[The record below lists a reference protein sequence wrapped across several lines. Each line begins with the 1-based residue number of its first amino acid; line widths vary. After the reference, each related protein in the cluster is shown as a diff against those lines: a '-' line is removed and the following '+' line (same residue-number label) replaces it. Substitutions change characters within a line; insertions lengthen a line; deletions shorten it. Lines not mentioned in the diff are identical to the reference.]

1 MKFSKL
7 FAATALVGTLAALP
21 DMALAQQQSAPS
33 SAAQPQ
39 APDANAKPVEPD
51 EDESKDV
58 LVTGSRIPRPAFEG
72 MIPGVTISAQQLEA
86 RAFTNVLDAL
96 NDLPLVGPGASAFGT
111 NGGQPASLGAS
122 FADLLDLGTQRT
134 LTLLNG
140 RRFVSGNAATL
151 FVAGNATGAQV
162 DLNSIPTT
170 LIDRLDVLTVGGAV
184 AYGSDAVAGVI
195 NLVLRDDFQ
204 GFRLGALTGVN
215 QPGDG
220 QTYRLTATAGRNFA
234 EGRGNI
240 AGSFEFIRD
249 EALYG
254 DQRDNIA
261 ANFIAPTSFRNG
273 SVRNPGFVPGFDLA
287 ASAGAFLPIASDLVP
302 NNIAGRGYRG
312 GSIIVSDPGA
322 IFAANANIR
331 GFAPAGFQGLATT
344 DPQSATLS
352 PGFRPQVLINQ
363 AGNTNLVPGT
373 PIAVGSAGCALTLAT
388 FCRFA
393 PQTLPGANAAQQAQ
407 FAQAI
412 ITRYAPTFAAQGS
425 QAQRNAL
432 ALQLLQA
439 NTPTPR
445 EFLAANP
452 NTNINAFVGS
462 FIPNFL
468 SVPNTDPATSA
479 FLPRVA
485 VPLQFNAAGNVV
497 PITSAIISDP
507 TDTPST
513 TGGAVTPDGYNPAR
527 FTPLR
532 ITQERYIANLI
543 GHYDLFDNLTFYTEN
558 LYARVD
564 NFAPRLTASAN
575 TIGSATSENPA
586 LVLRLAN
593 PFLSEANRNVLR
605 AAGVTDQF
613 VISRTNQ
620 DIQGDNPAF
629 VTTDTLRL
637 VNGLKGKFKLFGRN
651 FNYDMSLT
659 YGLATANGRSFQIK
673 DIEYALA
680 LDAVAGPN
688 GQPICRAQITP
699 GIVGTTPQGVVGL
712 EVVRE
717 RGPDGVLVERT
728 IRRTVTQAQVDA
740 CRPLNVFG
748 FNQMSQDSKDY
759 VLARTGFRNISEQ
772 YFAQGSIGGT
782 IFDLPGG
789 PLAFAA
795 VGEYRRD
802 RLNYAADE
810 LSRTGATRTAALA
823 STQGFT
829 ETYETGVEVRVPLF
843 GKDFTLPLLH
853 DLELAP
859 GVRFVRQDGQG
870 DAVRLLN
877 GQLAPNRANGSWN
890 TIYTLGGTWRPIR
903 DILIR
908 GNFTR
913 SIRQPSVVELF
924 LGGQPAF
931 TGVTDPCSP
940 AQINGGVR
948 PDVRR
953 ANCQR
958 AVINAGLATDT
969 AGATTFLNNYV
980 PSGAGIQ
987 GNFTGSPGLLPE
999 KGTSWTVGGV
1009 LTPRFIPGLTM
1020 AADYINVEVAN
1031 QIIPTT
1037 IVTALQVCFDSPN
1050 FPNTSTEVGVNVC
1063 DFFTRIP
1070 AGRDRQFEVDNG
1082 FNSGFINLGGI
1093 RVQAINAT
1101 VQYDMPIGKWF
1112 KNEGLGRIN
1121 LYGNLYH
1128 LLSYLNS
1135 PTGTFTDSQETAG
1148 AFTSLRPQ
1156 FELQLRGR
1164 YENRNFYWQWVWN
1177 WQSRTRF
1184 FQAGA
1189 PVPGTQ
1195 TANEVQD
1202 LIIIPAY
1209 GVHNTTMGMYLDDK
1223 RTFGL
1228 QLTINNVFD
1237 TQYVGGLPQ
1246 AYALGNSQIDNFG
1259 RRFLFS
1265 TNIRF

>member
-7 FAATALVGTLAALP
+7 LAATALAGAFAALP
-21 DMALAQQQSAPS
+21 QVAWAQQGSAPK
-33 SAAQPQ
+33 SAAEKK
-39 APDANAKPVEPD
+39 AEKAAKPVDPD
-51 EDESKDV
+51 QDETKDV

-72 MIPGVTISAQQLEA
+72 TIPGVTVTAAQLEA
-86 RAFTNVLDAL
+86 RSFTNILDAL
-96 NDLPLVGPGASAFGT
+96 NDVPLVGPGASPFGT

-122 FADLLDLGTQRT
+122 FVDLLDLGTPRT
-134 LTLLNG
+134 LTLVNG
-140 RRFVSGNAATL
+140 RRFVSGNAASL
-151 FVAGNATGAQV
+151 FVAGNATGGQV
-162 DLNSIPTT
+162 DLNAIPTALVERT
-170 LIDRLDVLTVGGAV
+170 DILTVGGAV
-184 AYGSDAVAGVI
+184 AYGSDAIAGVV
-195 NLVLRDDFQ
+195 NLILKDNFKGIRV
-204 GFRLGALTGVN
+204 GALSGVN

-220 QTYRLTATAGRNFA
+220 QNYRLNAAVGQNFA
-234 EGRGNI
+234 SGRGNI
-240 AGSFEFIRD
+240 AASFEYVRD

-254 DQRDNIA
+254 DQRPNIA
-261 ANFIAPTSFRNG
+261 ANYIAPTSFRNG
-273 SVRNPGFVPGFDLA
+273 AVRNGAFVPGFDLA
-287 ASAGAFLPIASDLVP
+287 ANAGAFLPAASDLVP

-312 GSIIVSDPGA
+312 GSIIVSDAGA
-322 IFAANANIR
+322 IFEANANIR
-331 GFAPAGFQGLATT
+331 GFLPAGFQGIATT
-344 DPQSATLS
+344 DPQSPTLS
-352 PGFRPQVLINQ
+352 PRFRPQVLINQ

-373 PIAVGSAGCALTLAT
+373 PIAVGTAGCSLTLAT

-393 PQTLPGANAAQQAQ
+393 PQTLPGANATQQTQ

-412 ITRYAPTFAAQGS
+412 ITRYAPTFAAQGT

-445 EFLAANP
+445 EYLAANP
-452 NTNINAFVGS
+452 NTNINAFIGS

-468 SVPNTDPATSA
+468 DVANPDAATAA
-479 FLPRVA
+479 FLPRIA
-485 VPLQFNAAGNVV
+485 VPLQFNAAGQIV
-497 PITSAIISDP
+497 PITSAILADP

-527 FTPLR
+527 FTALR
-532 ITQERYIANLI
+532 VQQDRYIANVI
-543 GHYDLFDNLTFYTEN
+543 GHFDIFDNLRFYTEN
-558 LYARVD
+558 LYARID
-564 NFAPRLTASAN
+564 SYAPRAGASAN

-593 PFLSEANRNVLR
+593 PFLTEANRNILR

-613 VISRTNQ
+613 VISRSNQ
-620 DIQGDNPAF
+620 DIQGDNPSF
-629 VTTDTLRL
+629 VTNETLRL
-637 VNGLKGKFKLFGRN
+637 VNGLKGSFNVFGRKL
-651 FNYDMSLT
+651 NYDMSLT
-659 YGLATANGRSFQIK
+659 YGLATLRGSSFQIK

-680 LDAVAGPN
+680 LDAVTGPN

-699 GIVGTTPQGVVGL
+699 GIVGTTPPGVVGL

-717 RGPDGVLVERT
+717 PGPDGVLVERT
-728 IRRTVTQAQVDA
+728 IRRTVTQAQVNA
-740 CRPLNVFG
+740 CQPLNVFG
-748 FNQMSQDSKDY
+748 FNQMSQASKDY

-772 YFAQGSIGGT
+772 YFAQGSVNGT
-782 IFDLPGG
+782 IFDLPAG
-789 PLAFAA
+789 PFAFAA

-802 RLNYAADE
+802 RLAYAADE

-823 STQGFT
+823 STTGFT
-829 ETYETGVEVRVPLF
+829 ETYETGVEVRIPVF
-843 GKDFTLPLLH
+843 GKDFTLPFFQN
-853 DLELAP
+853 LELNP

-870 DAVRLLN
+870 DVVRLLN
-877 GQLAPNRANGSWN
+877 GQLATNRANGSWN
-890 TIYTLGGTWRPIR
+890 TIYTLGGTWRPVK
-903 DILIR
+903 DVLVR

-940 AQINGGVR
+940 ANITGGVN

-969 AGATTFLNNYV
+969 AGATAFLANYV

-1009 LTPRFIPGLTM
+1009 ISPRFIPGLT
-1020 AADYINVEVAN
+1020 ASADYINVEVAN
-1031 QIIPTT
+1031 QVIPTT
-1037 IVTALQVCFDSPN
+1037 IATALQVCYDSTT
-1050 FPNTSTEVGVNVC
+1050 FPNTSGQVGVNVC
-1063 DFFTRIP
+1063 DFFNRIP

-1093 RVQAINAT
+1093 RVQAVNAT
-1101 VQYDMPIGKWF
+1101 LQYDMPIDKWLKNPKLGKLNF
-1112 KNEGLGRIN
+1112 
-1121 LYGNLYH
+1121 YGNLYH
-1128 LLSYLNS
+1128 LISYLNS
-1135 PTGTFTDSQETAG
+1135 PTGTFTDGQQTAG
-1148 AFTSLRPQ
+1148 SFGRPQ

-1164 YENRNFYWQWVWN
+1164 YENQGFFWQWVWN
-1177 WQSRTRF
+1177 WQSRTRLF
-1184 FQAGA
+1184 SAGA

-1202 LIIIPAY
+1202 LLIVPAF
-1209 GVHNTTMGMYLDDK
+1209 GTHNTTMGMFIDGQ
-1223 RTFGL
+1223 RRFSL

-1237 TQYVGGLPQ
+1237 TQYVGGLAQ
-1246 AYALGNSQIDNFG
+1246 AYALGSSNIDNFG